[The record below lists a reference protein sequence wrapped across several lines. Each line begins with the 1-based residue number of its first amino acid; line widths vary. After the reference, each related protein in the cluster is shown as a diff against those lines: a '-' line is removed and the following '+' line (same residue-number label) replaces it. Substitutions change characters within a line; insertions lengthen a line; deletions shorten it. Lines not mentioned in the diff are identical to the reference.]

1 MTDHRFLQ
9 CDVFSP
15 TPTRGNGLAVVLDA
29 EVLTDEQMQF
39 FARWTNLAE
48 TTFLLPPT
56 VEGADYKVRI
66 FTPQREMLFAGHP
79 TLGSCA
85 AWLHAGGQPNN
96 SKIVRQECAIGVI
109 DVDVSQP
116 GEFAFKAPPT
126 DIQPLSDEALTAICT
141 ALEIPRQSVV
151 NSAHL
156 HNGPFWQALEL
167 ESAEAV
173 LAVDSSRVQW
183 PAFSPIGLIGPHTV
197 GSNADFEVRMLA
209 PSSNMSEDPITG
221 SLNAALAHWL
231 QAQGRAAHPLR
242 VAQGTVIG
250 REGRVSIR
258 PDAGAMWIGGQVH
271 ILIDGRVRF

>member
-1 MTDHRFLQ
+1 MAEHRFLQ

-15 TPTRGNGLAVVLDA
+15 TPTRGNGLAVVLEA
-29 EVLTDEQMQF
+29 EGLSDNQMQD

-48 TTFLLPPT
+48 TSFIFPPT
-56 VEGADYKVRI
+56 VDGADYKVRI
-66 FTPQREMLFAGHP
+66 YTPQRELPFAGHP

-85 AWLHAGGQPNN
+85 AWLHAGGQPTTSNR
-96 SKIVRQECAIGVI
+96 VRQECGVGVV

-116 GEFAFKAPPT
+116 GEFSFKAPPT
-126 DIQPLSDEALTAICT
+126 AIQPLGNEALVAICT
-141 ALEIPRQSVV
+141 ALEIPPQAVV

-156 HNGPFWQALEL
+156 NNGPAWQALEL

-173 LAVDSSRVQW
+173 LAVDSSRVRW
-183 PAFSPIGLIGPHTV
+183 PAFNPIGLIGPHLDAT
-197 GSNADFEVRMLA
+197 NADYEVRMLA

-231 QAQGRAAHPLR
+231 QAQERMIHPLR

-258 PDAGAMWIGGQVH
+258 PDAGAVWIGGQVH
-271 ILIDGRVRF
+271 VLIDGRVRF

>member
-1 MTDHRFLQ
+1 MTDFRFLQ

-29 EVLTDEQMQF
+29 GGLSDEQMQG

-48 TTFLLPPT
+48 TSFLLSPT

-85 AWLHAGGQPNN
+85 AWLHAGGRPNN
-96 SKIVRQECAIGVI
+96 GNIVRQECGVGVI
-109 DVDVSQP
+109 DVDVSKP

-141 ALEIPRQSVV
+141 ALEIPPQTVID
-151 NSAHL
+151 SAHL
-156 HNGPFWQALEL
+156 NNGPSWQALEL
-167 ESAEAV
+167 ATAEAV
-173 LAVDSSRVQW
+173 LAVDSSRVRW
-183 PAFSPIGLIGPHTV
+183 PAFGPIGLIGPYTDRTD
-197 GSNADFEVRMLA
+197 ADFEVRMLA

-231 QAQGRAAHPLR
+231 QAQGALQPLR

-258 PDAGAMWIGGQVH
+258 PDAGAIWIGGQVH
-271 ILIDGRVRF
+271 VMIDGRVRL